1 MLPSVA
7 DGSWPTRLDIGL
19 CGEIF
24 SATVDYFP
32 GVNVME
38 LWTAEEAARYLKLNV
53 EVLRRKTRAREVPAV
68 KMGRVWRFRRET
80 IDEWIAQGCPS
91 QRQQPTLFD

>member
-1 MLPSVA
+1 
-7 DGSWPTRLDIGL
+7 
-19 CGEIF
+19 
-24 SATVDYFP
+24 
-32 GVNVME
+32 ME